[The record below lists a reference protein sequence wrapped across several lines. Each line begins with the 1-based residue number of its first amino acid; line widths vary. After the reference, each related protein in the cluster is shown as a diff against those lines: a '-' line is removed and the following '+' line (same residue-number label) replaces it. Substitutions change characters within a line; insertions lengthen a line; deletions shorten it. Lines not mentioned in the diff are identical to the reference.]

1 MEDWI
6 YANFGWILLFG
17 IIGIL
22 ILVAIANH
30 SLRDKNKNDKPH
42 KYSNDSERGGRGGG
56 GF

>member
-17 IIGIL
+17 IIGVL
-22 ILVAIANH
+22 ILTAVANYL
-30 SLRDKNKNDKPH
+30 LRDKNKNDKPD
-42 KYSNDSERGGRGGG
+42 KFSNDSERGHRGGG